1 MIMNKNKI
9 SILPENLANKI
20 AAGEVV
26 ERPSSVVKEL
36 VENSI
41 DAGATSIKIYIEEGG
56 KKLIQIIDNGC
67 GISEEDVP
75 LAFERH
81 ATSKIRAEKDLLKIN
96 SLGFRGEA
104 LPSIAS
110 VSQLDIK
117 TKEEKSNMGYIFFS
131 NGGNHGNVKKTAANK
146 GTSISI
152 KNLFFNTPARRKF
165 LKSDSAENQKT
176 LSVLKR
182 FFLAYPNIN
191 FELNVDNKQLFL
203 LKTTDLKS
211 RVNEIF
217 GSDISNELLELENSI
232 GGIKIYGFIAKPN
245 AARRSRSHQHLFLN
259 GRPIL
264 DRNINYAIYQGYGS
278 TLEDKS
284 HPVYCLFI
292 EIDPAQV
299 DVNIHPTKMQ
309 VRFSNDRNLFYLFLN
324 SIKMVLNDKGILADF
339 SSSVSGS
346 AVQKVIIESQTEM
359 AKTKN
364 TAQQP
369 FELQKTDSAYF
380 KKKPRKKKTGQL
392 SLAYFSGINSKNP
405 KVTEQDDEK
414 ERQSLQFYK
423 SEDTESE
430 VGVRLWQVHNKYI
443 FSEIKS
449 GLVIIDQHLAH
460 SRILFEKTLNIFI
473 NKGNL
478 DAQKLLFPQKI
489 TLALDD
495 FLVFK
500 EIYQVLQRI
509 GFTINVFS
517 GNTIII
523 EEMPSDV
530 KIGRESQ
537 ILLDIIDFYKK
548 TPESSF
554 DLKERIAAGYA
565 SKNAI
570 KAGDELNEVQMHNL
584 VDQLFACEHPFYSP
598 TGKPVITSME
608 LDELARRFK

>member
-1 MIMNKNKI
+1 MILNNNKI

-41 DAGATSIKIYIEEGG
+41 DAGATSIKIYVEEGG
-56 KKLIQIIDNGC
+56 KKLIQIVDNGC
-67 GISEEDVP
+67 GIAEEDIA

-81 ATSKIRAEKDLLKIN
+81 ATSKLKVEKDLTEIS

-110 VSQLDIK
+110 VSQLELK
-117 TKEEKSNMGYIFFS
+117 TKTSKSNMGFIFSS
-131 NGGNHGNVKKTAANK
+131 NGGDKGLVKKIAANN
-146 GTSISI
+146 GTSLSI
-152 KNLFFNTPARRKF
+152 KNIFFNTPARRKF
-165 LKSDSAENQKT
+165 LKSDSAENQQT
-176 LSVLKR
+176 LIVLKR
-182 FFLAYPNIN
+182 FFLAYPKIE
-191 FELNVDNKQLFL
+191 FELNIDGKQVYL
-203 LKTTDLKS
+203 LKPTDPKS
-211 RVNEIF
+211 RVTEIF
-217 GSDISNELLELENSI
+217 GEDISKELLEMENSL
-232 GGIKIYGFIAKPN
+232 GGIKIHGFIARPN
-245 AARRSRSHQHLFLN
+245 TARRSRTHQHLYLN
-259 GRPIL
+259 GRPIQ
-264 DRNINYAIYQGYGS
+264 DRNINYAIYQGYGD

-292 EIDPAQV
+292 ELDTSQV

-339 SSSVSGS
+339 SQSASGS
-346 AVQKVIIESQTEM
+346 AVQKVIIEKEAEKFSRT
-359 AKTKN
+359 
-364 TAQQP
+364 
-369 FELQKTDSAYF
+369 FELQKTDTPYL
-380 KKKPRKKKTGQL
+380 KRKPRKKAGQI
-392 SLAYFSGINSKNP
+392 SLAYFGSLNPQDENSAP
-405 KVTEQDDEK
+405 GDEGEEQQSSMFGKTDGSDDP
-414 ERQSLQFYK
+414 
-423 SEDTESE
+423 
-430 VGVRLWQVHNKYI
+430 VGVRLWQVHKKYI

-449 GLVIIDQHLAH
+449 GLVVIDQHLAH
-460 SRILFEKTLNIFI
+460 SRILFEKTLNVFRE
-473 NKGNL
+473 KGNL
-478 DAQKLLFPQKI
+478 NAQKLLFPQKI

-509 GFTINVFS
+509 GFTINIFS

-537 ILLDIIDFYKK
+537 ILLDIIDFYKN

-554 DLKERIAAGYA
+554 DLNENIAAGYA
-565 SKNAI
+565 IKNAI
-570 KAGDELNEVQMHNL
+570 KTGDELNEQQMNNL

-598 TGKPVITSME
+598 TGKPVIISME